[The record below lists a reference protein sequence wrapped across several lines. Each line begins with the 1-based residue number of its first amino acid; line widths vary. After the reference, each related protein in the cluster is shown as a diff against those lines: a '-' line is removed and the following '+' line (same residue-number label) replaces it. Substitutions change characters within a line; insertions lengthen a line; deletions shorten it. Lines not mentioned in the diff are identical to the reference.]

1 MSTALAIAIYATY
14 AAHRWWN
21 ARTDR
26 ERAKAEE
33 AVREATAKHIELRM
47 TAIEDALKASPFVT
61 WTKN

>member
-14 AAHRWWN
+14 AVHRWWS

-33 AVREATAKHIELRM
+33 AVREATAKRIELRM
-47 TAIEDALKASPFVT
+47 AAIEDALKASPFVT
-61 WTKN
+61 WTR